1 MRNVTS
7 IALAFAAATAL
18 ALPAIARA
26 NCYSVYDAQNRLTY
40 QSAVAP
46 IDLSRRISDAM
57 GTRFPNAY
65 LVMIPD
71 ESACREVRTGAVTQP
86 RFDALGLGSTPDP
99 ADRAMAAPLLRNTR
113 TGSSSIADAPL
124 SGGSGGSGGSG
135 ELAQREAVRSGTSL
149 NLKREPANSRP

>member
-7 IALAFAAATAL
+7 IALVCAL
-18 ALPAIARA
+18 AAPAIAHA

-71 ESACREVRTGAVTQP
+71 ESACREVRTGTVTQP
-86 RFDALGLGSTPDP
+86 RFDALGLGSAPDP

-113 TGSSSIADAPL
+113 TGSSSIADVPV
-124 SGGSGGSGGSG
+124 SSGSG
-135 ELAQREAVRSGTSL
+135 ELAQREAVRSGTNL
-149 NLKREPANSRP
+149 NMKRDPSSTRP